1 MTTAAA
7 EPSYSLVELSEE
19 DKIKNMEELEKIL
32 DDPNTL
38 KKFVEGCKN
47 IGRTADAI
55 DKDFIHVKDGFDKL
69 VKDYE
74 TNFPEL
80 GSKYVPDWAA
90 LMAVSDSSS
99 SCPE

>member
-47 IGRTADAI
+47 IGRAADAI
-55 DKDFIHVKDGFDKL
+55 DKDFIHVKDYG
-69 VKDYE
+69 